1 LTELKERFA
10 WANCDRLEDA
20 DVVLIGVPDESG
32 SHAERKGAAR
42 GPDQIRRVSNRMA
55 TVIHAGHRSL
65 IQPGTAILTKRIFDH
80 GNVAKEEV
88 TAIVST
94 VVGLGKKPVVIG
106 GDHSITFEVLKAF
119 TAPGLAVVYFD
130 AHPDFICS
138 EKHYYGS
145 VMCDI
150 SSLKGVDLSTS
161 VMMGVRAPEPEEL
174 DNLSRSK
181 VRVISPVDILQQG
194 IIGVF
199 EEVQRRIMG
208 HPVYIS
214 VDMDVLDP
222 AFAPGV
228 DVPIPGG
235 LTSNELIYLV
245 SRIAPLGTVGFDVME
260 VSPPN
265 DIQDMTSAT
274 AAKLIIETISCM

>member
-1 LTELKERFA
+1 MKEKFA
-10 WANCDRLEDA
+10 WANCDRVEDA
-20 DVVLIGVPDESG
+20 DVVFIAVPDESG
-32 SHAERKGAAR
+32 SHAERKGAAE
-42 GPDQIRRVSNRMA
+42 GPDQIRRVSNSMA
-55 TVIHAGHRSL
+55 TVIHAGSRSL
-65 IQPGTAILTKRIFDH
+65 IQPGTAILAKKIFDY
-80 GNVAKEEV
+80 GNVAKGEL
-88 TAIVST
+88 TAILSQ
-94 VVGLGKKPVVIG
+94 LIESGKKPVVVG

-119 TAPGLAVVYFD
+119 RAPGLAVVYFD

-150 SSLKGVDLSTS
+150 SSLKGVDLSAS
-161 VMMGVRAPEPEEL
+161 VMIGVRAPEPEEL
-174 DNLSRSK
+174 ENLSRSK
-181 VRVISPVDILQQG
+181 VRVISPVDILEQG

-199 EEVQRRIMG
+199 QEVQRRIMG

-228 DVPIPGG
+228 DVPVPGG

-245 SRIAPLGTVGFDVME
+245 TRIAPLGTVGFDVME

-265 DIQDMTSAT
+265 DIHDVTSAT